1 MKQTKQDLEDWYKI
15 SDPWSYESTHDD
27 IVRKDRILSI
37 LDSYDNALDIGCG
50 EGFVTKDIPAKNIFG
65 LDISDNAALRLPP
78 NVKRVIVPEMKYDLV
93 MSTGTLYKQYDHETI
108 SKWIKE
114 HSNRHVLVGGIK
126 DWIIWSDFGNI
137 VNEIEFKYRQYTHI
151 IRLYEV
157 VA

>member
-1 MKQTKQDLEDWYKI
+1 MKQKKWEIEDWYKI
-15 SDPWSYESTHDD
+15 SDPWSYKSTHDD
-27 IVRKDRILSI
+27 IVRKARILAM

-65 LDISDNAALRLPP
+65 LDISDNATLRLPP
-78 NVKRVIVPEMKYDLV
+78 NVKRVIVPEIKYDLV
-93 MSTGTLYKQYDHETI
+93 MSTGTLYKQYDHETM
-108 SKWIKE
+108 SKWIKD
-114 HSNRHVLVGGIK
+114 HSSRHVLVGGIK

-137 VNEIEFKYRQYTHI
+137 VDEIEFKYRQYTQI